1 MTVFPNVSLAVHVIV
16 VVPVGKE
23 LGASFEKV
31 NEQLSLTVG
40 NPRIITQEFDVLFGG
55 GVIKGVSMSRCV
67 YYDGLS
73 AAASVFD

>member
-40 NPRIITQEFDVLFGG
+40 IPRIITQEFDVMFGG
-55 GVIKGVSMSRCV
+55 GMILGEM
-67 YYDGLS
+67 LS
-73 AAASVFD
+73 STVTR

>member
-40 NPRIITQEFDVLFGG
+40 IPRIITQEFDVMFGG
-55 GVIKGVSMSRCV
+55 GVIPVS
-67 YYDGLS
+67 YTHLTLPTIY
-73 AAASVFD
+73 SV